1 MIRTLL
7 DKVKYNTYNEY
18 MEVLNMWNFEEYL
31 SQGSSSSSGDHY
43 DKHTDRYVNDD
54 KEPLGYVGHCDCH
67 TDKMY

>member
-1 MIRTLL
+1 
-7 DKVKYNTYNEY
+7 
-18 MEVLNMWNFEEYL
+18 MEVRNMSNFEEYL
-31 SQGSSSSSGDHY
+31 SQGSSYSSGDHY